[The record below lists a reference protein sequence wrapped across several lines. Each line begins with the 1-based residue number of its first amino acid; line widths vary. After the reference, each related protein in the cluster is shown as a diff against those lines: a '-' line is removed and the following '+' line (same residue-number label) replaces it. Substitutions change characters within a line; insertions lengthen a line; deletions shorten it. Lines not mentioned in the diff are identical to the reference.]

1 MSDNRSD
8 KKKNRIKMWLREP
21 LVHFLAIGALLFLA
35 FHFWGG
41 GGPGSNRIVITPGQI
56 DSMVM
61 RFTRTW
67 LRPPTHQELKGLI
80 DDYVR
85 GEIAAREAQAMGL
98 DRDDTIIQRR
108 LRQKLEFMA
117 EDVINAQPPTE
128 EELQAWL
135 NEHADKFRIEPEI
148 GFFQVYLNPDKRGN
162 SIQVDAKNMLEQL
175 RAAGPPADNSSA
187 GDSLMLPGQVDLTRL
202 SDIERMYG
210 RQFGDEIIQVDP
222 GFWTGPLSSGY
233 GLHLVYVTEKKES
246 RMPAFAEVRQSVE
259 REFLAQR
266 RKRELDAMYERLL
279 ERYQVTMQKQVDQ
292 SGTANASTVKGQG
305 QVQ

>member
-1 MSDNRSD
+1 MSADTPTKIS
-8 KKKNRIKMWLREP
+8 NRIMRWLREP
-21 LVHFLAIGALLFLA
+21 LVHFLAIGALLFLS
-35 FHFWGG
+35 FHLWGG
-41 GGPGSNRIVITPGQI
+41 GGPDSNRIVITPGQI

-67 LRPPTHQELKGLI
+67 LRPPTEQELKGLI

-117 EDVINAQPPTE
+117 EDVLNAQPPTE

-148 GFFQVYLNPDKRGN
+148 SFFQVYLNPDKRGN
-162 SIQVDAKNMLEQL
+162 SIQDDAKEMLEQL

-202 SDIERMYG
+202 SEIKRIFG
-210 RQFGDEIIQVDP
+210 RQFADEIFQLEP
-222 GFWTGPLSSGY
+222 GRWTGPVSSGY
-233 GLHLVYVTEKKES
+233 GFHLVYVTEKKES

-292 SGTANASTVKGQG
+292 SGTANAATDEGR
-305 QVQ
+305 

>member
-1 MSDNRSD
+1 MSDNKSD

-21 LVHFLAIGALLFLA
+21 LVHFLAIGAVLFLA

-41 GGPGSNRIVITPGQI
+41 GGPSSNRIVITPGQI
-56 DSMVM
+56 DSMVI

-67 LRPPTHQELKGLI
+67 QRPPTSKELKGLI

-85 GEIAAREAQAMGL
+85 GEIAAREARAMGL

-117 EDVINAQPPTE
+117 EDVFNAQPPTE

-135 NEHADKFRIEPEI
+135 NEHADKFRIEPAI

-162 SIQVDAKNMLEQL
+162 SIQVDAKKMLEQL

-202 SDIERMYG
+202 SEIKRIFG
-210 RQFGDEIIQVDP
+210 RQFADEIFQLEPDR
-222 GFWTGPLSSGY
+222 WTGPVSSGY
-233 GLHLVYVTEKKES
+233 GLHLVYVTERKES

-292 SGTANASTVKGQG
+292 SGTANAATAEGR
-305 QVQ
+305 